1 MGWPGPPPLP
11 PPEVVRVLAVVDRGQ
26 GATQIF
32 QQRGYPFT
40 TLFSIADLLPVERG

>member
-1 MGWPGPPPLP
+1 
-11 PPEVVRVLAVVDRGQ
+11 VVRVVAVVDRDQ

-40 TLFSIADLLPVERG
+40 TLFTVAELLPAEK